1 MLKDA
6 LQQQCNRKVDT
17 IQRKCLSVDIVE
29 SWNRYVKVRRRQ
41 QQRNGKNQTKCQRQ
55 HLPSED
61 VPAEIPA
68 GLRVAHVRRQCSSVA
83 VHVQTVQIEEV
94 ARVGVAIGHQQRSV
108 LDHVQQVVP
117 LLAVGQHVV
126 LVGARIS
133 VGHSEGRWNRLLQ
146 IFDAQLVERGVD
158 GIHLEGTVGFPGTT
172 QGSLTGSVTQLE
184 TFTRWAALPDNADR
198 AVYKSRLRRE
208 LLISWEK

>member
-1 MLKDA
+1 MLEDA

-17 IQRKCLSVDIVE
+17 IQRKCLPVDIVKPR
-29 SWNRYVKVRRRQ
+29 NRYVKVRRRQ
-41 QQRNGKNQTKCQRQ
+41 QQRNGKDQTECQRQ

-61 VPAEIPA
+61 VPAEVPA
-68 GLRVAHVRRQCSSVA
+68 GLRVAHVRRQRPSVA
-83 VHVQTVQIEEV
+83 VHVQAVQIEEV
-94 ARVGVAIGHQQRSV
+94 ARVGVTVGDQQRPI
-108 LDHVQQVVP
+108 LDHVQQIVP

-158 GIHLEGTVGFPGTT
+158 GLHLEGSVRFPGT
-172 QGSLTGSVTQLE
+172 
-184 TFTRWAALPDNADR
+184 A
-198 AVYKSRLRRE
+198 
-208 LLISWEK
+208 